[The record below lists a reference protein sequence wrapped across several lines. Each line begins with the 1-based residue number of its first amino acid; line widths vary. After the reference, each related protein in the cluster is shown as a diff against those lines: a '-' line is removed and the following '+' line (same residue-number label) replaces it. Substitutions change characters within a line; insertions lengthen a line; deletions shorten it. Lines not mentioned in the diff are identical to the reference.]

1 MIQEFYGRRL
11 PDLLRELLMTL
22 MTYVRDRFLGWRDRA
37 IADPATRR
45 RLAAFPLTRP
55 IARRK
60 ARQLFD
66 VCAGFVYTQV
76 LATCVRLDVFGRVAG
91 EPKTIAELAPLIELS
106 EGATRRLVAAAV
118 SLGLLG
124 WRGGERVGLGELG
137 AAIVGD
143 DGLRALIEHHALLYA
158 DLADP
163 LPLLRGDVGETRLSR
178 YWAYARS
185 ADPAALDGEA
195 VATYSRL
202 MSQSQSLVAAEVLDA
217 YRIDRHTHLLDVGG
231 GEGTFCLAAAE
242 RSARLRVTLFDLPPV
257 AERARLRFAERNL
270 AGRATAVGG
279 SFFDD
284 PLPRGEADV
293 ASLVRVVY
301 DHDDE
306 AAMKI
311 MRAVHAA
318 LPADGTLLLAE
329 PMAGTPG
336 AEPIGDAYFGFYLLA
351 MQSGR
356 ARTPAMLQKMLGEAG
371 FRSSRLL
378 RTRLPLQT
386 RLIVARR

>member
-1 MIQEFYGRRL
+1 MM
-11 PDLLRELLMTL
+11 P
-22 MTYVRDRFLGWRDRA
+22 MTYLSDRFLGWRDRV
-37 IADPATRR
+37 IADPAWR
-45 RLAAFPLTRP
+45 RLISSFPLTRP

-76 LATCVRLDVFGRVAG
+76 LAACVRLALFDHVADHPQTLPDLAARVG
-91 EPKTIAELAPLIELS
+91 LTED
-106 EGATRRLVAAAV
+106 ATRRLVDAAV

-137 AAIVGD
+137 AAIAGD
-143 DGLRALIEHHALLYA
+143 EGLRALIEHHALLYA

-163 LPLLRGDVGETRLSR
+163 VALLRGEIGETRLSR
-178 YWAYARS
+178 YWAYARA
-185 ADPAALDGEA
+185 ADPATLDAES

-202 MSQSQSLVAAEVLDA
+202 MSQSQSLIASEVLDA
-217 YRIDRHTHLLDVGG
+217 YRLCRHTHLLDVGG
-231 GEGTFCLAAAE
+231 GEGTFCIAAAT
-242 RSARLRVTLFDLPPV
+242 RCSALRVTLFDLPPV
-257 AERARLRFAERNL
+257 AARAQARFADKGFE
-270 AGRATAVGG
+270 GRATAVGG
-279 SFFDD
+279 SFFDA
-284 PLPRGEADV
+284 PLPRGADV
-293 ASLVRVVY
+293 ASLVRVIY
-301 DHDDE
+301 DHDDA
-306 AAMKI
+306 AAMAVL
-311 MRAVHAA
+311 RAVYGA
-318 LPADGTLLLAE
+318 LPAEGTLLLAE

-356 ARTPAMLQKMLGEAG
+356 ARTPAVLRAMLADAG
-371 FRSSRLL
+371 FRSSRVL